1 MRRALTLERIYS
13 ISRAMLLVRN
23 PVQLGAAIRDTRT
36 ALNLRAADLAAM
48 AGTSAVLLRRLEQG
62 NATTALQKL
71 FTVLG
76 ELGIEMQLRLPPE
89 AGGIDI
95 PADMRKPRRTRVRR

>member
-1 MRRALTLERIYS
+1 MP
-13 ISRAMLLVRN
+13 LVKN
-23 PVQLGAAIRDTRT
+23 PVQLGAAIRGTRT
-36 ALNLRAADLAAM
+36 ALNLPAADLAAL

-71 FTVLG
+71 FTVLN
-76 ELGIEMQLRLPPE
+76 ELGIEMHLQLPPE
-89 AGGIDI
+89 ASRVDI